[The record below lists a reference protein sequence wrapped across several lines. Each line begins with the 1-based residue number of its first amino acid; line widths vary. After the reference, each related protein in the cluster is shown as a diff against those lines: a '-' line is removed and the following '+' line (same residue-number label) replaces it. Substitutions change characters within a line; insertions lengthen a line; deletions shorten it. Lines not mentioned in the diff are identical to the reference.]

1 MSNNY
6 SEQIFQSIDTIISQR
21 LNEVSFDKTEI
32 CEIVSQDKDNVN
44 KYWVSNGSLK
54 YEAYSIDENRKY
66 LANQKVYVT
75 IPQGNYDLRKLI
87 IGSNTA
93 DETNENLYVNPFN
106 HLITSSSHNVSDI
119 NIILSGGLISY
130 NEYKVDVELTL
141 YSFPLEYN
149 CEFIEKENIKTYAD
163 FKHMDYIC
171 FNREQA
177 NKLDLIRKSVID
189 EFT

>member
-1 MSNNY
+1 MSTNY

-54 YEAYSIDENRKY
+54 YEAYSTDENRKY
-66 LANQKVYVT
+66 LTNQKVYVT

-87 IGSNTA
+87 IGSYSS

-106 HLITSSSHNVSDI
+106 YLVTSSTLLLPNPIWAKVNDE
-119 NIILSGGLISY
+119 
-130 NEYKVDVELTL
+130 EYDDWDDDNTKPNSVEFL
-141 YSFPLEYN
+141 PN
-149 CEFIEKENIKTYAD
+149 
-163 FKHMDYIC
+163 
-171 FNREQA
+171 FNYFLM
-177 NKLDLIRKSVID
+177 N
-189 EFT
+189 